1 MGVPILIT
9 EMTYEPTFAFE
20 EKMSP
25 EQFNEHLSDIFGSAV
40 SAAIESGNVHQIT
53 FWGLTD
59 KWLEDVNW
67 YMIFD
72 NNAQPKQSYYIVL
85 KTLYEGIK

>member
-25 EQFNEHLSDIFGSAV
+25 EQFDEHLSDIFGSAV
-40 SAAIESGNVHQIT
+40 SAAT
-53 FWGLTD
+53 
-59 KWLEDVNW
+59 
-67 YMIFD
+67 
-72 NNAQPKQSYYIVL
+72 P
-85 KTLYEGIK
+85 